1 MNLQNQRGLTSPGYL
16 DLERRARGP
25 LMLRR
30 SRDAKRQE
38 VASSD
43 SQERTETPGCR
54 WAVGSAAGIVA
65 ERIRRRNA

>member
-1 MNLQNQRGLTSPGYL
+1 MNLQNQRSLTSPGYS

-25 LMLRR
+25 LMLGR

-43 SQERTETPGCR
+43 SQERAETPGCG
-54 WAVGSAAGIVA
+54 WAVGAAAGIAV
-65 ERIRRRNA
+65 ERIRRQNA